1 MIPVYAAL
9 AVLGVALPWYFNLQL
24 GLAGNLGFSSFL
36 AGVFANPAS
45 SSIGVD
51 ILVAATAFN
60 VWMIGEARRLQ
71 MKRAW
76 AYVVLTFLVS
86 FACACPLF
94 LLMRERRLR
103 ELAAGAAT

>member
-1 MIPVYAAL
+1 MIVIYGVL
-9 AVLGVALPWYFNLQL
+9 AVAGALLPWYFNMQL
-24 GLAGNLGFSSFL
+24 VLGPGFTLPGFL

-51 ILVAATAFN
+51 ILVGATAFTL
-60 VWMIGEARRLQ
+60 WMVREARLLGMRHWWVYIAITLFV
-71 MKRAW
+71 A
-76 AYVVLTFLVS
+76 

-103 ELAAGAAT
+103 AMAAA

>member
-1 MIPVYAAL
+1 MRIVYAVL
-9 AVLGVALPWYFNLQL
+9 AVLGAVLPWYFNLQL
-24 GLAGNLGFSSFL
+24 ASTGGLGLSSFV

-51 ILVAATAFN
+51 ILVGATAFN
-60 VWMIGEARRLQ
+60 VWMVNEARRLG
-71 MKRAW
+71 MKHVW
-76 AYVVLTFLVS
+76 IYVVLTFLVA

-103 ELAAGAAT
+103 EMKAAAAS

>member
-1 MIPVYAAL
+1 MIFVYAVL
-9 AVLGVALPWYFNLQL
+9 AVAGALGPWFFNLQL
-24 GLAGNLGFSSFL
+24 ASSGGLGLSSFL

-60 VWMIGEARRLQ
+60 VWMIGEARRLG
-71 MKRAW
+71 MKHAW
-76 AYVVLTFLVS
+76 IYVVITFLVA

-94 LLMRERRLR
+94 LLMRERKLR
-103 ELAAGAAT
+103 ELAAAGRK